1 MQVEFTLA
9 NQVTEFQ
16 LRFSAPK
23 NSQNRDDIYATYSKL
38 HYPFCAVFLQ
48 ILSGFFIRSEAPD
61 IYFGKLEVTLA
72 IDHFF
77 QTLAYFSLTWLM
89 TIITE
94 T

>member
-16 LRFSAPK
+16 LRLSAPK

-72 IDHFF
+72 IDRKFCSHWGPFC
-77 QTLAYFSLTWLM
+77 T
-89 TIITE
+89 
-94 T
+94 